1 MIDCIIPLDNCKN
14 NGNVSNV
21 KNELNFI
28 NSEVSIVRGAG
39 ARFLIRSLIFFMVFV
54 SLLVLVVRSVM
65 GEASFERGFCFILL
79 LILPLLFGGLMKTV
93 VELLRYRY
101 SWETTQPDED

>member
-1 MIDCIIPLDNCKN
+1 
-14 NGNVSNV
+14 
-21 KNELNFI
+21 
-28 NSEVSIVRGAG
+28 
-39 ARFLIRSLIFFMVFV
+39 
-54 SLLVLVVRSVM
+54 
-65 GEASFERGFCFILL
+65 L